1 MPPGGASVERSQKL
15 EIESNPKRIFS
26 EYFYPYLCSV
36 MNAKRLLGDSLSL
49 SLEKSERERERDG
62 CYVTIIVQNF
72 PLFLLV
78 L

>member
-49 SLEKSERERERDG
+49 SLEKSREMRERERERET
-62 CYVTIIVQNF
+62 VVM
-72 PLFLLV
+72 
-78 L
+78 